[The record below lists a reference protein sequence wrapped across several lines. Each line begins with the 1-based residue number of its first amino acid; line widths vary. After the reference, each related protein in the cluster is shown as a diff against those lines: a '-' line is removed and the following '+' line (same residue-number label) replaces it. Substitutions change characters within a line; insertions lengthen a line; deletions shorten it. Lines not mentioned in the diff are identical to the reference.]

1 MGHIPGAN
9 RHDVILFPERLDDYL
24 AEAHPV
30 RFRDAVVDE
39 LDLGA
44 CGFRRAVPAATG
56 RPGYAPGDLLKLYR
70 YGSLYRLRSSRRLEQ
85 ETPRKVA
92 WLWRLKTLRP
102 DHKPIANVRKH
113 TLEPLRQVCRTF
125 TLLCKKLDLFGA
137 ERVAIDGSTCRAVT
151 SKERT
156 FTPDKLK
163 KLIGQIDERVD
174 AYLNELERSD
184 DQDAR
189 GTGGGAQADTLA
201 AKIEALKQR
210 KLLDEGFQAQLL
222 SRGQAPRSL
231 ADPES
236 RAMKRG
242 TGRGTAVC
250 SHVQTAVDSQP
261 TLRVAC
267 AGTNDPGD
275 RAWLSPM
282 ALQAKE
288 VLACRFDAVADVGYY
303 HGHEVKV
310 CLEAGI
316 TPYVARPI
324 TSANKKLGLFG
335 KDDCSYASATA
346 PYQWP
351 AGARRTCRFD
361 TVELG
366 RHIRYYATSA
376 CTGCALKP
384 RCTRNRGGRR
394 ITRWVE
400 EQLLEEME
408 QRVRSR
414 PAVMKRRKELVEHP
428 CGTMRRWWDAGD
440 FLRRGLEKVR
450 TECSVTVLAD
460 HLRRVLNLVER
471 PQLRAALSC
480 AGPVRREGVRAAS
493 TEGGLLRR
501 QRYREG
507 ERLPE
512 TG

>member
-1 MGHIPGAN
+1 MGHIQGAN

-24 AEAHPV
+24 AEANPV
-30 RFRDAVVDE
+30 RFLDAFVDE
-39 LDLGA
+39 LDLEA

-56 RPGYAPGDLLKLYR
+56 RPGYAPGDLLKLYL
-70 YGSLYRLRSSRRLEQ
+70 YGYLYRLRSSRRLEQ
-85 ETPRKVA
+85 ETQRNVELL
-92 WLWRLKTLRP
+92 WLLKKLRP
-102 DHKPIANVRKH
+102 DHKTIANFRKNN
-113 TLEPLRQVCRTF
+113 LEPLRQVCRTF

-137 ERVAIDGSTCRAVT
+137 ELVAIDGSKFRAVN
-151 SKERT
+151 SKERN

-174 AYLNELERSD
+174 AYLKELERSD
-184 DQDAR
+184 DQDER
-189 GTGGGAQADTLA
+189 GTGGGAHAETLA

-210 KLLDEGFQAQLL
+210 KLLYEGFQAQLL
-222 SRGQAPRSL
+222 SRGQEQLSL

-236 RAMKRG
+236 RSMKRG
-242 TGRGTAVC
+242 KGRGTEVC
-250 SHVQTAVDSQP
+250 YNVQTAVDSKHK
-261 TLRVAC
+261 LIVAC
-267 AGTNDPGD
+267 EVTNDPGD

-335 KDDCSYASATA
+335 KDDFSYDSATDT
-346 PYQWP
+346 YQCP
-351 AGARRTCRFD
+351 AGARLTFRFD

-376 CTGCALKP
+376 CTGCALKQ

-394 ITRWVE
+394 ITRWVD

-414 PAVMKRRKELVEHP
+414 PEVMKRRKELVEHP
-428 CGTMRRWWDAGD
+428 FGTMKRWWDAGY
-440 FLRRGLEKVR
+440 FLMRGLEKVR
-450 TECSVTVLAD
+450 TEFSLTVLAYN
-460 HLRRVLNLVER
+460 LRRVLNLVEM
-471 PQLRAALSC
+471 PQLMAALSC
-480 AGPVRREGVRAAS
+480 EGPVRS
-493 TEGGLLRR
+493 
-501 QRYREG
+501 
-507 ERLPE
+507 
-512 TG
+512 